1 MAAQLP
7 PPRIVIAS
15 NNEEGKSFFSR
26 DAEAPLFGPFGPA
39 GSQFAT
45 LFTTDA
51 VPASN
56 TVDLPPLLTTAIPR
70 PGPKGT
76 IIGTSDM
83 APGAESPFHRTV
95 TLDYGVVLKGEIV
108 ARLNGGVEKTIKE
121 GEVIVQMGTIH
132 SWINKSDQWCR
143 MLFVMLPAEKVVLK
157 DGRVLDEAFIPVKP
171 AQ

>member
-26 DAEAPLFGPFGPA
+26 DAEAPLFGPFGPT

-76 IIGTSDM
+76 IIGTSDI
-83 APGAESPFHRTV
+83 APGSESPFHRTV

-121 GEVIVQMGTIH
+121 GEIIVQMGTIH